1 MKIDVNGKYTFKLV
15 TGEEIVA
22 QVVSVEDDH
31 YMVSKPCTIM
41 PNQQGQMQ
49 MIPSAFTMELD
60 KDVQINTSAVAMI
73 VKGFED
79 VSILGLPPELE
90 AYVSRIMEMTQ
101 KEAL

>member
-73 VKGFED
+73 FEPNESVK
-79 VSILGLPPELE
+79 S
-90 AYVSRIMEMTQ
+90 AYTKATTGIEVPDKKIIHG
-101 KEAL
+101 